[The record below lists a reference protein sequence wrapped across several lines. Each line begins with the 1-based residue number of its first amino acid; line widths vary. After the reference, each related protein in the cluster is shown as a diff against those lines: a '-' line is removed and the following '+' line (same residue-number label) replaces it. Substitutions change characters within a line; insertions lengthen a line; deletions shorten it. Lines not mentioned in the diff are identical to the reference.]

1 MLTPQQKAALTKV
14 PKLLSTAYMP
24 PVSWFAAIAEEMEG
38 LSNRRDGDS
47 SLELSPSVVYI
58 EACENFQKQSYRN
71 RCRFY
76 AADGVQ
82 ALSYPIV
89 HEGGT
94 HKLPISEIKI
104 DWSTPWLQQ
113 HERAIISAYRTS
125 AYFEY
130 YQDELFEIME
140 SRPERLF
147 DLNMAL
153 IRFFIEKTGL
163 AVDLRTTEEF
173 SKDGIIQS
181 LDGSFLRCEDL
192 REKIHPKRPN
202 TILKDLKLEKPYFQ
216 VFSRK
221 HGFQSDLS
229 IMDLLFNE
237 GPDSILYLKS
247 ICR

>member
-1 MLTPQQKAALTKV
+1 
-14 PKLLSTAYMP
+14 MP
-24 PVSWFAAIAEEMEG
+24 PVSYFAAMAEEMEG
-38 LSNRRDGDS
+38 LSNRQDGDS

-58 EACENFQKQSYRN
+58 EACENYQKQSYRN

-82 ALSYPIV
+82 ALTFPII

-94 HKLPISEIKI
+94 HKQPVSDIRI

-113 HERAIISAYRTS
+113 HQRAIVSAYRTS

-130 YQDELFEIME
+130 YQDELFEILE

-153 IRFFIEKTGL
+153 TRFFIEKTGL
-163 AVDLRTTEEF
+163 AVDLRTTEEY
-173 SKDGIIQS
+173 S
-181 LDGSFLRCEDL
+181 RETEMEDL

-202 TILKDLKLEKPYFQ
+202 SILQDLGLEKPYFQ
-216 VFSRK
+216 VFAQK

-247 ICR
+247 IGR

>member
-1 MLTPQQKAALTKV
+1 M
-14 PKLLSTAYMP
+14 
-24 PVSWFAAIAEEMEG
+24 AEEMDG
-38 LSNRRDGDS
+38 LINGNDGDRPA
-47 SLELSPSVVYI
+47 LALSPSVVYI
-58 EACENFQKQSYRN
+58 EACENYQKQSYRN
-71 RCRFY
+71 RCHFY

-82 ALSYPIV
+82 ALSFPIV

-94 HKLPISEIKI
+94 HKQPISEIRI

-113 HERAIISAYRTS
+113 HERAIVSAYRTS

-130 YQDELFEIME
+130 YQDELFAILE
-140 SRPERLF
+140 SRPEKLF

-153 IRFFIEKTGL
+153 TRFFIEKTGL
-163 AVDLRTTEEF
+163 AIDLRTTSEYSRET
-173 SKDGIIQS
+173 G
-181 LDGSFLRCEDL
+181 LDDH
-192 REKIHPKRPN
+192 RESIHPKRPN

-216 VFSRK
+216 VFARK

-247 ICR
+247 IV